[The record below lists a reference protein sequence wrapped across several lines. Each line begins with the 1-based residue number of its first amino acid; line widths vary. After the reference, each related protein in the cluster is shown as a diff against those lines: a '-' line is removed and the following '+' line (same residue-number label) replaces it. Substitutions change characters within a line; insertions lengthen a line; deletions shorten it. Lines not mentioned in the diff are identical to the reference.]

1 MVQTKSTDSEY
12 KGHNNIYPIDLED
25 MQQHVGTPQRL
36 VKVYSVAI

>member
-1 MVQTKSTDSEY
+1 MDSEY

-36 VKVYSVAI
+36 VKILNVFMWIPESL